1 MMKKQ
6 CRAMDNIMEDHLQ
19 KTLGRTGPGKAKT
32 TDNKMLPRPK
42 HSCFGDFTAKA
53 DDKKMNQNALKV
65 EPLAPQS
72 AIEASAADAR
82 QTMRKFNFKKK
93 SCANITSLM
102 DT

>member
-42 HSCFGDFTAKA
+42 HSCFGDFTVKA

-93 SCANITSLM
+93 S
-102 DT
+102 